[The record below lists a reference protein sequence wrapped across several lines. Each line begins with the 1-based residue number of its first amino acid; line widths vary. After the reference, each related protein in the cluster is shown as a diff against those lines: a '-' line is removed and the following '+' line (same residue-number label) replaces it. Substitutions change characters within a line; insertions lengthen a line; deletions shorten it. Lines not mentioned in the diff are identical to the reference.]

1 MSISSLPISSLHMPI
16 SSMPS
21 PPNSCPIPPC
31 PSSPCPYPFP
41 LCPLFSTHAQLLLVL
56 SSMQMPVSS
65 LPSPC
70 PSPPCQSPH
79 CPLIPVHAHLLS
91 ASLLIA
97 LSSLPISL
105 PFPDLCLCTS
115 PHCPI
120 ISSIHISLPMPIWFL
135 LYLFLMMQI
144 LTALFSRLG
153 VVDFLKFHCAK
164 WNEKKSYVLF
174 FFQKNE
180 RSRMSKLCKN
190 GKYLCEYEDG
200 EVKTLYDAF
209 KRGAR
214 VSSKSME

>member
-1 MSISSLPISSLHMPI
+1 MPNSSLCCHI
-16 SSMPS
+16 
-21 PPNSCPIPPC
+21 CK
-31 PSSPCPYPFP
+31 
-41 LCPLFSTHAQLLLVL
+41 
-56 SSMQMPVSS
+56 
-65 LPSPC
+65 
-70 PSPPCQSPH
+70 CQSPH
-79 CPLIPVHAHLLS
+79 CLLLVHLL
-91 ASLLIA
+91 LVNPLIA
-97 LSSLPISL
+97 LSSLSMPISSVPISSLPSHPCPSL

-120 ISSIHISLPMPIWFL
+120 ISSIHISLLMPIWFL

-144 LTALFSRLG
+144 LTALFSRLS

-164 WNEKKSYVLF
+164 WNEKKSHTFYF

-214 VSSKSME
+214 VSSKNME

>member
-21 PPNSCPIPPC
+21 PPNWCPIPPC
-31 PSSPCPYPFP
+31 PSSPCPCPFP

-79 CPLIPVHAHLLS
+79 CPLILVHAHLLS
-91 ASLLIA
+91 ANLLIA
-97 LSSLPISL
+97 LSSLPISS
-105 PFPDLCLCTS
+105 FS
-115 PHCPI
+115 W
-120 ISSIHISLPMPIWFL
+120 SVSMHISTLPYYLIHTHL
-135 LYLFLMMQI
+135 LAHANLISPVPVLNDANLDCFIQP
-144 LTALFSRLG
+144 TGCGRFSQVSLC
-153 VVDFLKFHCAK
+153 KMK
-164 WNEKKSYVLF
+164 WKKSHTFYF

-214 VSSKSME
+214 VSSKNME

>member
-21 PPNSCPIPPC
+21 PPNSCLIPPC
-31 PSSPCPYPFP
+31 PISPCPCPFP

-115 PHCPI
+115 PHLI
-120 ISSIHISLPMPIWFL
+120 HTHLLAHANLISPVPVLNDANLDCFIQPTECGRFSQVSLCKMKWKKSHTF
-135 LYLFLMMQI
+135 YF
-144 LTALFSRLG
+144 FSRKMKDHECQSS
-153 VVDFLKFHCAK
+153 VKMESTSVNMRTAK
-164 WNEKKSYVLF
+164 WRLC
-174 FFQKNE
+174 
-180 RSRMSKLCKN
+180 MMLSK
-190 GKYLCEYEDG
+190 GEQEYQ
-200 EVKTLYDAF
+200 VRTWN
-209 KRGAR
+209 R
-214 VSSKSME
+214 